1 MTVDELISYP
11 NCTTPLPVYVE
22 SIKGFLSSVI
32 GSMNEQVGITVAHLH
47 FMAHCRRLAGLIRVA
62 CPWLEAWDQ
71 PGTSVM
77 FFFVFLKRAEGRDS
91 KMFSTEIWLSQKINS
106 AQFTFHRL

>member
-1 MTVDELISYP
+1 
-11 NCTTPLPVYVE
+11 
-22 SIKGFLSSVI
+22 
-32 GSMNEQVGITVAHLH
+32 MNEHVEITVAHLH

-77 FFFVFLKRAEGRDS
+77 FFFFVFLKRAEGRDS
-91 KMFSTEIWLSQKINS
+91 KMFSTETWLSQKINS
-106 AQFTFHRL
+106 LLNLPFIIFDRLDPLFFVFVS